1 MNSSSSLPSSSLPSS
16 SLSFPSQGLPQHH
29 SSSGCNLTDKLL
41 FFNSL
46 KSFLMKQNTHVKK
59 KTSEVKI
66 EFIQLSI
73 KKKVYCQGSATL
85 KINRPMPRC
94 SCSLILHR
102 DAAWRRIVLTLGRR
116 MQGAASLQHLR
127 PPSSAFARLGT
138 HLRDGR
144 LLERQVGGRMGW
156 PQDGMSGIIP
166 TVLILRGSHAPRRSL
181 KVTAAAAGRCPA
193 RRSTASKRE
202 CKTGD

>member
-1 MNSSSSLPSSSLPSS
+1 
-16 SLSFPSQGLPQHH
+16 
-29 SSSGCNLTDKLL
+29 
-41 FFNSL
+41 
-46 KSFLMKQNTHVKK
+46 MKQNTHVKK
-59 KTSEVKI
+59 RTSEVKI

-127 PPSSAFARLGT
+127 PPSSAFARLERTCGMAASWRDRWEAGWGGLRMECLASFRQFWYCGVLT
-138 HLRDGR
+138 HHAG
-144 LLERQVGGRMGW
+144 LLKWQLQ
-156 PQDGMSGIIP
+156 PQDSALHGD
-166 TVLILRGSHAPRRSL
+166 AQQ
-181 KVTAAAAGRCPA
+181 
-193 RRSTASKRE
+193 ASENVKQEIKKRKE
-202 CKTGD
+202 KRMRI